1 MSSSG
6 AAPEAVEG
14 ASPNL
19 ADNSNP
25 DVAPEAV
32 NMTDADELAAAN
44 DAEASSETGRLRTLL
59 GVLKRMLGVSDM
71 AAVRLSLPA
80 NLLEPVGNL
89 EYWTYLDRADLLT
102 CLPELQ
108 DPLDRMLAAVRFSM
122 TKEFRYVRGSVCKP
136 FNSILGEHF
145 RCHWDFTP
153 LAFSADGLA
162 TPTANLLTSSPASLQ
177 LVGSVGGNGSAAG
190 GSKKNYARSAQG
202 DSLASGDNSPPT
214 NNKGTFKGT
223 FSPKRP
229 PVNRSAST
237 AESIKGKLS
246 PNTAA
251 QGGGAGGTLSR
262 FLSRGKS
269 STNAANAAREAEEQQ
284 QKLEQQQRE
293 QAKADAEDAGSDGD
307 GGSFKSANDDDDALS
322 VGAKSDGK
330 GKQRVVFL
338 TEQVSH
344 HPPISSYYVECNA
357 GPDSAVSLYGVDQI
371 SAKFTGTTVKVN
383 AGSENRGVFTRI
395 DRGHGA
401 GEEYQITH
409 PTASVNGLLRGNLWI
424 ALTDAEYVTCRG
436 PEGSEGKQLRAIIEH
451 KDESWVGKAKY
462 AFEGVIYEY
471 EGDPEQYKRSKEVP
485 QDSVVATIE
494 GSWKGKITYTK
505 RGEKESRLL
514 LNIADLDTIPKSV
527 RPLES
532 QLELE
537 SRRIWEPVSSAIVS
551 KQYGE
556 ATKAKQVIE
565 QRQRDV
571 AAERRK
577 KGEEFVPQY
586 FETDITDGRPKL
598 TQAGREALE
607 EEMKL

>member
-1 MSSSG
+1 MSSKTPDGSPALADSSNPD
-6 AAPEAVEG
+6 AAPET
-14 ASPNL
+14 
-19 ADNSNP
+19 
-25 DVAPEAV
+25 V

-44 DAEASSETGRLRTLL
+44 DAEASSESGRLKTLL

-108 DPLDRMLAAVRFSM
+108 DPLDRILAAVRFSM

-153 LAFSADGLA
+153 LSISGEGVV
-162 TPTANLLTSSPASLQ
+162 TPTASLLNDSPAQLH
-177 LVGSVGGNGSAAG
+177 LVGSAG
-190 GSKKNYARSAQG
+190 GSSAAPG
-202 DSLASGDNSPPT
+202 GGGSAGSSKTLGRNADYPSGDASPGSGNS
-214 NNKGTFKGT
+214 NKGGTFKGT
-223 FSPKRP
+223 FPGKRP
-229 PVNRSAST
+229 SANRSTST
-237 AESIKGKLS
+237 TKLS
-246 PNTAA
+246 NPVAA
-251 QGGGAGGTLSR
+251 AASATSTFSR

-269 STNAANAAREAEEQQ
+269 SSSTVSAASAVREPEPEPEPEPVKEKEKEQE
-284 QKLEQQQRE
+284 K
-293 QAKADAEDAGSDGD
+293 DGDAGSDA
-307 GGSFKSANDDDDALS
+307 GSFKSANEDA
-322 VGAKSDGK
+322 VGGSSRKSEDK

-344 HPPISSYYVECNA
+344 HPPISSYYVECDA
-357 GPDSAVSLYGVDQI
+357 GPNAAVSLYGVDQI

-383 AGSENRGVFTRI
+383 AGAYNQGVFARI

-401 GEEYQITH
+401 GEEYQMTH

-436 PEGSEGKQLRAIIEH
+436 GQGKQLRAILEH

-462 AFEGVIYEY
+462 AFEGIVYEY
-471 EGDPEQYKRSKEVP
+471 EGDPEQYKRVKEVP
-485 QDSVVATIE
+485 QDKVVATIE
-494 GSWKGKITYTK
+494 GSWKGRITYTK

-514 LNIADLDTIPKSV
+514 LNIPDLDTIPKNV
-527 RPLES
+527 RPLKA
-532 QLELE
+532 QGELE
-537 SRRIWEPVSSAIVS
+537 SRRIWEPVISAILS

-565 QRQRDV
+565 QRQRDI
-571 AAERRK
+571 AAERRR
-577 KGEEFVPQY
+577 KGEVFVPQY
-586 FETDITDGRPKL
+586 FETDIEDGRPKL

-607 EEMKL
+607 AETKLEGY

>member
-1 MSSSG
+1 MSSAATPALADSSNPD
-6 AAPEAVEG
+6 AAPET
-14 ASPNL
+14 
-19 ADNSNP
+19 
-25 DVAPEAV
+25 V

-44 DAEASSETGRLRTLL
+44 DAEASSESGRLKTLL

-108 DPLDRMLAAVRFSM
+108 DPLDRILAAVRFSM
-122 TKEFRYVRGSVCKP
+122 TKEFRYVRGNVCKP

-153 LAFSADGLA
+153 LSITEDGLV
-162 TPTANLLTSSPASLQ
+162 TPTASLLTSSPAQ
-177 LVGSVGGNGSAAG
+177 LHLVGGNAGASAAG
-190 GSKKNYARSAQG
+190 GHSP
-202 DSLASGDNSPPT
+202 SGDQS
-214 NNKGTFKGT
+214 KGTFKGT

-229 PVNRSAST
+229 SNNRSVSA
-237 AESIKGKLS
+237 ADSIKSKLT
-246 PNTAA
+246 PNS
-251 QGGGAGGTLSR
+251 GGGGGGGGSSGGGLSGGGTISR

-269 STNAANAAREAEEQQ
+269 SGGSSNNSVASAAAAAAREAEEQ
-284 QKLEQQQRE
+284 EQAAAAAAK
-293 QAKADAEDAGSDGD
+293 AKADADAADAGSDGD
-307 GGSFKSANDDDDALS
+307 GGSFKSANDEDAQPAS
-322 VGAKSDGK
+322 AGAATKSLEK

-357 GPDSAVSLYGVDQI
+357 GPNSAVSLYGVDQI

-383 AGSENRGVFTRI
+383 AGSQNQGVFARI
-395 DRGHGA
+395 ERGHGA
-401 GEEYQITH
+401 GEEYQMTH

-436 PEGSEGKQLRAIIEH
+436 SEGKQLRAIVEH

-462 AFEGVIYEY
+462 AFEGVVYEY
-471 EGDPEQYKRSKEVP
+471 EGDPEQYKRVKEVP
-485 QDSVVATIE
+485 QDKVLATIE
-494 GSWKGKITYTK
+494 GSWKGRITYTK
-505 RGEKESRLL
+505 RGEKEPRLL
-514 LNIADLDTIPKSV
+514 ANIADLDTIPKSV
-527 RPLES
+527 RPLQS
-532 QLELE
+532 QGELE
-537 SRRIWEPVSSAIVS
+537 SRRIWEPVISAILS

-565 QRQRDV
+565 QRQRDI
-571 AAERRK
+571 AAERRR

-586 FETDITDGRPKL
+586 FETDISDGRPKL
-598 TQAGREALE
+598 TKAGREAIE
-607 EEMKL
+607 AEMNMEGY

>member
-1 MSSSG
+1 MSSSASSG
-6 AAPEAVEG
+6 AAPAAAAG
-14 ASPNL
+14 PTSSPSL

-25 DVAPEAV
+25 DAAPETV

-44 DAEASSETGRLRTLL
+44 DAEASSESGRLRTLL

-108 DPLDRMLAAVRFSM
+108 DPLDRILAVVRFSM
-122 TKEFRYVRGSVCKP
+122 TKEFRYVRGGVCKP

-153 LAFSADGLA
+153 LSFSADGIA
-162 TPTANLLTSSPASLQ
+162 VPTANLLTSSPTPLQ
-177 LVGSVGGNGSAAG
+177 LVGSSSGGSDQGGNSAET
-190 GSKKNYARSAQG
+190 
-202 DSLASGDNSPPT
+202 SPHT
-214 NNKGTFKGT
+214 GNNKGTFKGT

-229 PVNRSAST
+229 ANGRTPST
-237 AESIKGKLS
+237 ADASKSSLS
-246 PNTAA
+246 PNSAG
-251 QGGGAGGTLSR
+251 QSGGGAGGTLSR

-269 STNAANAAREAEEQQ
+269 SQNAANAVREAEEQRL
-284 QKLEQQQRE
+284 KLEQQQQE
-293 QAKADAEDAGSDGD
+293 KAKAEAEEAAEAAGSDGD
-307 GGSFKSANDDDDALS
+307 GNSFKSANDDENTAPA
-322 VGAKSDGK
+322 GAKDVGK

-344 HPPISSYYVECNA
+344 HPPISSYYVECNT
-357 GPDSAVSLYGVDQI
+357 GTKSAVSLYGVDQI

-383 AGSENRGVFTRI
+383 AGEQNQGVFARI
-395 DRGHGA
+395 ERGHGA
-401 GEEYQITH
+401 GEEYQMTH

-424 ALTDAEYVTCRG
+424 ALTDAEYVTCRA
-436 PEGSEGKQLRAIIEH
+436 PEGTTGKQLRAIIEH

-471 EGDPEQYKRSKEVP
+471 EGDSEQYKRVKEVP

-494 GSWKGKITYTK
+494 GSWKGRITYTK
-505 RGEKESRLL
+505 RGEKEQRLL
-514 LNIADLDTIPKSV
+514 VNIADLDTIPKSV
-527 RPLES
+527 RPLDS

-537 SRRIWEPVSSAIVS
+537 SRRIWEPVINAILS

-556 ATKAKQVIE
+556 ATRAKQVIE

-571 AAERRK
+571 AAERRR
-577 KGEEFVPQY
+577 KGEEFAPQY
-586 FETDITDGRPKL
+586 FEIDITDGRPKL
-598 TQAGREALE
+598 TQAGREAIE
-607 EEMKL
+607 AEMKLQD